1 MTRCIELR
9 HDLVHAYYYF
19 KEKGHLLHSGDMF
32 AHFIKRISRDTHG
45 CWWIVDLLITRVN
58 YLHSPQ

>member
-45 CWWIVDLLITRVN
+45 CW
-58 YLHSPQ
+58 